1 MNCWR
6 SGSGKLDSISCFSF
20 PVWVFFKKILII
32 SDLTFPQEKNTDVSK
47 EDFLLALEVSQN
59 VLHPA
64 FSVLFLLDYFPALWR
79 GQQQSREQEGDRT
92 DLLYHHPARVRRQ
105 IRLWGGLHRP
115 GDRLN
120 GPRQVRDIQVMS
132 HSMSS
137 SCCFDND
144 SHQTVTLTWPN
155 TNLRVEFKL
164 REYPEKKLL
173 FTIYVLYDSYLNSS
187 L

>member
-64 FSVLFLLDYFPALWR
+64 SSIFRAFSPRLFSGFMTRTATIAWTRRRPHRSPLSSPS
-79 GQQQSREQEGDRT
+79 QSSPPNSTLGWS
-92 DLLYHHPARVRRQ
+92 PS
-105 IRLWGGLHRP
+105 P
-115 GDRLN
+115 GRSTQWTSTSERHTSYESFN
-120 GPRQVRDIQVMS
+120 V
-132 HSMSS
+132 
-137 SCCFDND
+137 
-144 SHQTVTLTWPN
+144 
-155 TNLRVEFKL
+155 
-164 REYPEKKLL
+164 KLL
-173 FTIYVLYDSYLNSS
+173 LFWQWQSPNRDPHLTKYKLESWV
-187 L
+187 

>member
-20 PVWVFFKKILII
+20 PVWVFFRKILII
-32 SDLTFPQEKNTDVSK
+32 SDLTFPQDKNTDVSK

-144 SHQTVTLTWPN
+144 SHQTDQIQTWDLSLSWAWAWAWKKIFCLLSTFYMILTWI
-155 TNLRVEFKL
+155 
-164 REYPEKKLL
+164 LL
-173 FTIYVLYDSYLNSS
+173 FN
-187 L
+187 